1 MNNKPNILILTLLLA
16 LFAGTQR
23 MNAQMLSDTSSA
35 KKIIK
40 GIDFVYNLEFKEA
53 EDIFNNLKKTYP
65 GHPINYLLDGMLT
78 YWRNYPLLPDSP
90 ARSLFE
96 NDLRTC
102 MELCKDR
109 TDSGLKA
116 ETLLTNLCA
125 RGFLLLFYTDNEL
138 NIEVFPLATSS
149 YSFIRQAFDYTSS
162 FPDFYFFTGVY
173 DYYTEVYPQEYPI
186 YKPLMLLFKKGDRIR
201 GLHELNKAA
210 ANSIFLKAESLS
222 FLSEIYLVYEK
233 DLSKASSYSMSLHDR
248 YPANTEYLSTYLKYL
263 LLEKRYDEAESILKK
278 YKTKY
283 SNTFFKAQMLVLNGI
298 ISEKKYHNL
307 KDSRNYYINGI
318 KELSPFGYFGKEYT
332 SYAYF
337 GLSRISDNEGDHH
350 YRKVYR
356 KMALKLSDF
365 KEINFDH

>member
-1 MNNKPNILILTLLLA
+1 MNSKPNILILTLLFA

-23 MNAQMLSDTSSA
+23 MNGQMLSDSSSV
-35 KKIIK
+35 KKIIR

-53 EDIFNNLKKTYP
+53 EDIFNNLKNTYP

-78 YWRNYPLLPDSP
+78 YWQNYPLLPDSP

-102 MELCKDR
+102 IELCKSR
-109 TDSGLKA
+109 TGSGLKD

-173 DYYTEVYPQEYPI
+173 DYYTEVYPEEYPI
-186 YKPLMLLFKKGDRIR
+186 YKPLMLLFKRGDKIR
-201 GLHELNKAA
+201 GLQELNNAA
-210 ANSIFLKAESLS
+210 ANSIFLKAESLA
-222 FLSEIYLVYEK
+222 FLSDIYLTYEK
-233 DLSKASSYSMSLHDR
+233 DLNKALSYSLILNDR
-248 YPANTEYLSTYLKYL
+248 YPANMEYRSTHIKYL

-278 YKTKY
+278 YEKKD
-283 SNTFFKAQMLVLNGI
+283 SNPFYRAQSLVLNGI

-307 KDSRNYYINGI
+307 SDARKFYINGI
-318 KELSPFGYFGKEYT
+318 RELSSFGYFGNEYT

-337 GLSRISDNEGDHH
+337 GLSRISSKESDQH

-365 KEINFDH
+365 KEINFDE